1 MARHRDSSVGW
12 LMRFTLAL
20 LLQTGCGEVVEIM
33 YPTQEDIVSATTAL
47 KMRCRFVGLQGS
59 EYTAAVDIN
68 EEDGGEYPIA
78 ADGEYTFTLSPLTQG
93 EHRLAVI
100 LLHGPHYMVRT
111 RHQVTFQSSSNPQ
124 PQQIPPPSPPPPPPA
139 PPAPVPEQVPTM
151 SITGPSQC
159 QKMPQDDVTT
169 ILTTSEFGSSL
180 QNATLTLEI
189 NGYHQPMAFGKQSV
203 GIAQMPKGLHLL
215 VLRADWT
222 SAGGESKSLRSAP
235 LWFGLDV
242 DFSVE
247 AVEHTAQRHLE
258 TGGDVLAQAQL
269 WRCMVQHTHQLFPK
283 LWIAL
288 SAARAYQE
296 ALGYMCK
303 HTHTHTHTHTHVHTY
318 KHT

>member
-1 MARHRDSSVGW
+1 
-12 LMRFTLAL
+12 
-20 LLQTGCGEVVEIM
+20 M
-33 YPTQEDIVSATTAL
+33 YTTQEDIVSATTAL

-59 EYTAAVDIN
+59 EYTAAIDIN
-68 EEDGGEYPIA
+68 EEDGGEYPIT
-78 ADGEYTFTLSPLTQG
+78 ADGEYTVTLSPLTQG

-124 PQQIPPPSPPPPPPA
+124 PQQISPPSPPPPPQP

-159 QKMPQDDVTT
+159 QKLPQDDVTT
-169 ILTTSEFGSSL
+169 ILTTSEFGSRPEPSECHADARNKRL
-180 QNATLTLEI
+180 PPAL
-189 NGYHQPMAFGKQSV
+189 AFGEQSV
-203 GIAQMPKGLHLL
+203 GFAQMPKGLHLL

-247 AVEHTAQRHLE
+247 AVEHTAQRHME

-283 LWIAL
+283 VWIAL

-296 ALGYMCK
+296 ALGYMCTHTHTHK
-303 HTHTHTHTHTHVHTY
+303 HTHIHTHTHTHIHT
-318 KHT
+318 